1 MYIIGREILLYVTVY
16 CTCICRMYVM
26 HGLKPDQTIP
36 TPNPE
41 KLYKYHSVAKTTET
55 CFRMLDTLQ
64 RGVQWMGGAVDW
76 GSII

>member
-1 MYIIGREILLYVTVY
+1 MKIAPSPTSRRGPRQGGYSAEGGY
-16 CTCICRMYVM
+16 
-26 HGLKPDQTIP
+26 P

-64 RGVQWMGGAVDW
+64 RGVQWEGGAVN
-76 GSII
+76 GGGII